1 VLFKE
6 NLSNLSDIVEQMKQQ
21 DNYYESKDFHE
32 CAFDFYL
39 AFYITP
45 EIREKYEYELL
56 PGTSTMQAR
65 MLAILN
71 KKVAEELR
79 QSLPQLANPSP
90 ALQLPVYKSPE
101 KSTDKVKAIEENVT
115 RSQEAKESAQVP
127 E

>member
-1 VLFKE
+1 
-6 NLSNLSDIVEQMKQQ
+6 VEQMKQQ
-21 DNYYESKDFHE
+21 DNYYESKDFNE

-39 AFYITP
+39 AFYIAP

-101 KSTDKVKAIEENVT
+101 KSTVNVKAIEENVT
-115 RSQEAKESAQVP
+115 RSQEAQESAQVP